1 MKKKVIGLIDG
12 QSGNI
17 GSINKAIKDIIKG
30 RPYQLKIIKSHFN
43 YSSFDK
49 IILPGQGAY
58 ATLMSN
64 LKKLKIIQPLKKY
77 LKNNSS
83 YLGICVGMQI
93 LSDWGYEDK
102 TTRGLGIISGDIKK
116 FKNKKLIIPHMGWN
130 TLKVLKDH
138 PVLEN
143 TDGEYFYF
151 VHSYY
156 PRLDSN
162 VHAYGQTTYETD
174 FISALGQGNFFGTQ
188 FHPEKS
194 AEAGLRLIG
203 NFLSWDGKC

>member
-1 MKKKVIGLIDG
+1 M
-12 QSGNI
+12 
-17 GSINKAIKDIIKG
+17 
-30 RPYQLKIIKSHFN
+30 
-43 YSSFDK
+43 
-49 IILPGQGAY
+49 PGQGAY

-116 FKNKKLIIPHMGWN
+116 FRNKKLIIPHMGWN
-130 TLKVLKDH
+130 TINLNKDDTIIT
-138 PVLEN
+138 N
-143 TDGEYFYF
+143 SFDKRDFYF
-151 VHSYY
+151 VHSYIFQNIKKSDV
-156 PRLDSN
+156 L
-162 VHAYGQTTYETD
+162 AFTLYGQK
-174 FISALGQGNFFGTQ
+174 FPSIVKKGNIYGVQ

-194 AEAGLRLIG
+194 HKHGLNLIK
-203 NFLSWDGKC
+203 NYILKS

>member
-30 RPYQLKIIKSHFN
+30 RPYQLKIIKSEFKH
-43 YSSFDK
+43 SSFDK

-64 LKKLKIIQPLKKY
+64 LKKLKIIKPLKKY
-77 LKNNSS
+77 LENNSS

-93 LSDWGYEDK
+93 LSNWGYEDK
-102 TTRGLGIISGDIKK
+102 ITKGLGIISGDIKK
-116 FKNKKLIIPHMGWN
+116 FRNKNLIIPHMGWN
-130 TLKVLKDH
+130 TINLNNYDPIITKSFDKRD
-138 PVLEN
+138 
-143 TDGEYFYF
+143 FYF
-151 VHSYY
+151 VHSYIFQKIKKSDV
-156 PRLDSN
+156 L
-162 VHAYGQTTYETD
+162 AFTIYGQK
-174 FISALGQGNFFGTQ
+174 FPSIVKKGNIYGVQ

-194 AEAGLRLIG
+194 HKHGLKLIK
-203 NFLSWDGKC
+203 NYILKS